1 MTAYCYDCEFLE
13 DGKTI
18 ELISIGIVCED
29 GREYYAV
36 NADMPVKRIR
46 KHQWLMD
53 NVVPGL
59 PQPHGDW
66 INHMPRRWLFDYHN
80 PVVMRRERIAVEVRN
95 FLLATGQPVEL
106 WADWG
111 AYDHVV
117 LCQLFGSMVDLPA
130 GIPMFT
136 NDIEQEIERR
146 PGFVKPEQESG
157 VHNAL
162 EDARH
167 NLRVLTALHAY
178 DSARQD
184 DEGATLAYPRMRLGS
199 EQGA

>member
-1 MTAYCYDCEFLE
+1 MGRTTYCYDTEFIE
-13 DGKTI
+13 NGKTI
-18 ELISIGIVCED
+18 DLISIGIVSGS

-53 NVVPGL
+53 NVVPSL
-59 PQPHGDW
+59 PKPAGDW
-66 INHMPRRWLFDYHN
+66 NNHMPKNWLFDFHN
-80 PVVMRRERIAVEVRN
+80 RAVKDKAKIAVEVRD
-95 FLLATGQPVEL
+95 FLLAEDEPEL
-106 WADWG
+106 WADYG

-117 LCQLFGSMVDLPA
+117 LCQLWGSMIDLPS

-136 NDIEQEIERR
+136 HDIEQAIESV
-146 PGFVKPEQESG
+146 PEFVKPEQTQG

-167 NLRVLTALHAY
+167 NMRVLEALRAAKE
-178 DSARQD
+178 S
-184 DEGATLAYPRMRLGS
+184 
-199 EQGA
+199 

>member
-1 MTAYCYDCEFLE
+1 MSRTVYTYDTEFIE

-18 ELISIGIVCED
+18 DLISIGIVCED

-36 NADMPVKRIR
+36 NAGMPVRRIR
-46 KHQWLMD
+46 KHGWLMD

-59 PQPHGDW
+59 PKAYGDRR
-66 INHMPRRWLFDYHN
+66 NTMPTSWLYDYTSPEN
-80 PVVMRRERIAVEVRN
+80 KVRSLIAVEVLD
-95 FLLATGQPVEL
+95 FLLANGEPQL

-117 LCQLFGSMVDLPA
+117 LAQLWGPMINLPT

-136 NDIEQEIERR
+136 HDIEQEIERH
-146 PGFVKPEQESG
+146 PGFVKPQQEDG
-157 VHNAL
+157 QHNAL

-167 NLRVLTALHAY
+167 NMRVLKALGVA
-178 DSARQD
+178 A
-184 DEGATLAYPRMRLGS
+184 S
-199 EQGA
+199 E